1 MPKVQHY
8 EHYLAIIAG
17 NSVTRVK
24 VRDDDDDD
32 DGGSRKKEKITKFV

>member
-32 DGGSRKKEKITKFV
+32 DDDDASK